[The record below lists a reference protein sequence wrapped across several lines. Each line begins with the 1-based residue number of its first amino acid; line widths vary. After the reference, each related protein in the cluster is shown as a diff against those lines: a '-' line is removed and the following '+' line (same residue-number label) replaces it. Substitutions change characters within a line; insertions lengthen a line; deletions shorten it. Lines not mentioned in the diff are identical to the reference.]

1 MDYFVVFQQFRDNS
15 LEAVVDPAHTRE
27 QIIRMIKVR
36 EYDNIVRIDQVYA
49 GTVKDVTTEL
59 IDQAESELEEEA
71 TREWAYSR
79 PSRHLSYS
87 RHA

>member
-1 MDYFVVFQQFRDNS
+1 MDYFVVFRQFRDNS

-27 QIIRMIKVR
+27 QIIRMIKAR

-59 IDQAESELEEEA
+59 IDQAELELEEEA
-71 TREWAYSR
+71 NREWAYSR